1 MGIERFVLPACQ
13 GFNFHP
19 VYTMYIVYI
28 VYIYLGYFAESR
40 GSRVYNVPGILSNI
54 EIYMHGVT
62 NICG

>member
-1 MGIERFVLPACQ
+1 MRYVHHACRSQ

-40 GSRVYNVPGILSNI
+40 GSRVYNIPGVLSNI
-54 EIYMHGVT
+54 EIYTG
-62 NICG
+62 